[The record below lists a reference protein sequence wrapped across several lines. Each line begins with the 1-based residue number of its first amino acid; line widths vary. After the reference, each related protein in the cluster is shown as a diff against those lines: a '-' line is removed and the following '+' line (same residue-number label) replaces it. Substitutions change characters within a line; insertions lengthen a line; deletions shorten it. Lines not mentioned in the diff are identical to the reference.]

1 MQVVIPRLNQKNCIT
16 YLNEAF
22 KKLRACESSN
32 DMWYLLLSS
41 SMNCVAENIYWV
53 IRNKPQKL
61 MKYINTRIG
70 EEIIIRSEQY
80 RLKYAKENDFS
91 KIIPFLEKIR
101 KTDNLKQVFKYQKK
115 QAQKLK
121 TKDMFVVKVP
131 C

>member
-1 MQVVIPRLNQKNCIT
+1 
-16 YLNEAF
+16 
-22 KKLRACESSN
+22 
-32 DMWYLLLSS
+32 
-41 SMNCVAENIYWV
+41 
-53 IRNKPQKL
+53 